1 VTVTWNAFEYGVIA
15 TVTALSGWLLA
26 SLHSPELLFAL
37 GAALLAAAA
46 VSAGFVLRLPV
57 YAPEVPELSS

>member
-1 VTVTWNAFEYGVIA
+1 
-15 TVTALSGWLLA
+15 VTALSGWLLA